1 MKFILQ
7 LAAKNLMRYKRRT
20 AITAVAIAFGLMM
33 YVFVDSLLLGAELES
48 MRNLRWYETAS
59 LRVHDSAY
67 WEDRY
72 FLPLDASIESPQPIL
87 DLLKAEGITATA
99 RTSFAADMILYQDD
113 FGEDGNMS
121 VQVTAINPAT
131 DFDVYRF
138 ENTLIEGRF
147 LQSGEMDGIVLGS
160 WFAEDIGAKVGYWV
174 TLVTRGKGGFYEA
187 FDMEIVGIINCPN
200 PNVNRSL
207 VMMDIQAADLYL
219 AMDGSISSIDIVLGE
234 KSNLNEVVQSLQP
247 KLQAIDADLTLYTW
261 EDLARDY
268 LAILEAKQGGTG
280 MILFLV
286 FIIAA
291 VGVSNTM
298 LMAMYERMREL
309 GMMRALGMRDRD
321 ILLAFLFE
329 AGGIGLLGS
338 VVGILLGCLANLYLV
353 NVGFDFGFM
362 LRDMDIGFRIQ
373 NVMRGAWSMPTL
385 IKAFL
390 SGIGLSMIVAF
401 LPIRRALKL
410 DIPTCLHHQ

>member
-147 LQSGEMDGIVLGS
+147 LQSGEMDSIVLGS

-373 NVMRGAWSMPTL
+373 NVMRGAWSIPTL

>member
-87 DLLKAEGITATA
+87 DLLKTKGITATA

-362 LRDMDIGFRIQ
+362 FRDMDIGFRIQ
-373 NVMRGAWSMPTL
+373 NVMRGAWSIPTL

>member
-72 FLPLDASIESPQPIL
+72 FLPLDASIENPQEIL
-87 DLLKAEGITATA
+87 DLLKAEGIAATA

-247 KLQAIDADLTLYTW
+247 KLQAIDSDLTLYTW

-373 NVMRGAWSMPTL
+373 NVMRGAWSIPTL

>member
-7 LAAKNLMRYKRRT
+7 LAAKNLLRYKRRT
-20 AITAVAIAFGLMM
+20 AITAIAIAFGLLM
-33 YVFVDSLLLGAELES
+33 YVLVDSLLLGAELES

-59 LRVHDSAY
+59 MRIHDTAY

-72 FLPLDASIESPQPIL
+72 FLPLDASIENPQAIL
-87 DLLKAEGITATA
+87 DLLKADGIAATE
-99 RTSFAADMILYQDD
+99 RISFAADMILYQGD
-113 FGEDGNMS
+113 FGEDGNMN

-138 ENTLIEGRF
+138 GNTLVEGRF
-147 LQSGEMDGIVLGS
+147 LRSGEMDGIVLGS

-187 FDMEIVGIINCPN
+187 FDMEVVGIINCPN

-207 VMMDIQAADLYL
+207 VMMDINAADFYL
-219 AMDGSISSIDIVLGE
+219 AMEGSVSSIDIALSENSDINATVR
-234 KSNLNEVVQSLQP
+234 SLDP
-247 KLQAIDADLTLYTW
+247 KLQALDAELTLYTW

-268 LAILEAKQGGTG
+268 LAILKAKQGGTTL
-280 MILFLV
+280 ILFLV

-298 LMAMYERMREL
+298 LMAMYERMREV
-309 GMMRALGMRDRD
+309 GMMRALGMRDRH

-338 VVGILLGCLANLYLV
+338 VTGILLGSLANLYLV

-362 LRDMDIGFRIQ
+362 LRDIDIGFRIQ
-373 NVMRGAWSMPTL
+373 NVMRGSWSLLTL
-385 IKAFL
+385 IKAFV
-390 SGIGLSMIVAF
+390 SGIGLAMIVAF

>member
-309 GMMRALGMRDRD
+309 GMMRSLGMRDRD

-373 NVMRGAWSMPTL
+373 NVMRGAWSIPTL

>member
-87 DLLKAEGITATA
+87 DLLKTEGITATA

-121 VQVTAINPAT
+121 VQVTAINPTT

-373 NVMRGAWSMPTL
+373 NVMRGAWSIPTL

>member
-187 FDMEIVGIINCPN
+187 FDMQVVGIINCPN

-362 LRDMDIGFRIQ
+362 FRDMDIGFRIQ
-373 NVMRGAWSMPTL
+373 NVMRGAWSIPTL

>member
-87 DLLKAEGITATA
+87 DLLKTEGITATA

-234 KSNLNEVVQSLQP
+234 KSNLNEVEQSLQP

-373 NVMRGAWSMPTL
+373 NVMRGAWSIPTL

>member
-72 FLPLDASIESPQPIL
+72 FFPLEASIENPDAIL
-87 DLLKAEGITATA
+87 DVFKAEGIAATE
-99 RTSFAADMILYQDD
+99 RTLFAADMILYQDD

-121 VQVTAINPAT
+121 VQVTAINAET
-131 DFDVYRF
+131 DFEVYRF
-138 ENTLIEGRF
+138 EDTLVEGRF
-147 LQSGEMDGIVLGS
+147 LKSGEMDGIVLGS

-187 FDMEIVGIINCPN
+187 FDMQVVGIVNCPN
-200 PNVNRSL
+200 PNVNRTL
-207 VMMDIQAADLYL
+207 VMMDIEAADLYL
-219 AMDGSISSIDIVLGE
+219 GMEGSVSSIDIMLGE
-234 KSNLNEVVQSLQP
+234 KSDLQQIAQRLQTKLN
-247 KLQAIDADLTLYTW
+247 AIESDLVIYTW
-261 EDLARDY
+261 QDLARDY

-280 MILFLV
+280 LILFLV

-309 GMMRALGMRDRD
+309 GMMRALGMKDRD

-338 VVGILLGCLANLYLV
+338 VVGLLLGILANLYLV

-362 LRDMDIGFRIQ
+362 FRDMDIGFRIQ
-373 NVMRGAWSMPTL
+373 NVMRGAWSLPTF
-385 IKAFL
+385 IKAFI
-390 SGIGLSMIVAF
+390 SGIGLSMLVAF

>member
-87 DLLKAEGITATA
+87 DLLKTEGITATA

-187 FDMEIVGIINCPN
+187 FDMQVVGIINCPN

-373 NVMRGAWSMPTL
+373 NVMRGAWSIPTL

>member
-33 YVFVDSLLLGAELES
+33 YVFVDSLLVGAELES

-59 LRVHDSAY
+59 LRVYDSAY

-72 FLPLDASIESPQPIL
+72 FLPLDASIEKAQEIL

-121 VQVTAINPAT
+121 VQVTAINPDT

-138 ENTLIEGRF
+138 EDTLIEGRF
-147 LQSGEMDGIVLGS
+147 LESGEMDGIVLGS

-187 FDMEIVGIINCPN
+187 FDMEVVGIINCPN

-219 AMDGSISSIDIVLGE
+219 AMDGSVSSIDIVLGE

-268 LAILEAKQGGTG
+268 LAILGAKQGGTG

-362 LRDMDIGFRIQ
+362 FRDMDIGFRIQ
-373 NVMRGAWSMPTL
+373 NVMRGAWSIPTL
-385 IKAFL
+385 IKAFA
-390 SGIGLSMIVAF
+390 SGIVLSMLVAF

>member
-33 YVFVDSLLLGAELES
+33 YVFVDSLLLGSELES

-59 LRVHDSAY
+59 LRVYDTAY

-72 FLPLDASIESPQPIL
+72 FLPLDASIEKAQEIL
-87 DLLKAEGITATA
+87 DLLKAEGIAATE
-99 RTSFAADMILYQDD
+99 RTLFAADMILYQED
-113 FGEDGNMS
+113 FGEDGNVS
-121 VQVTAINPAT
+121 VQVTAINPDT
-131 DFDVYRF
+131 DFEVYRF
-138 ENTLIEGRF
+138 EDTLVEGRF
-147 LQSGEMDGIVLGS
+147 LESGEMDGIVLGS

-174 TLVTRGKGGFYEA
+174 TLVTRGNGGFYEA
-187 FDMEIVGIINCPN
+187 FDMEVVGIINCPN

-219 AMDGSISSIDIVLGE
+219 AMEGSVSSIDILLPE
-234 KSNLNEVVQSLQP
+234 KSDLNAIVGTLQP
-247 KLQAIDADLTLYTW
+247 KLQAIDANLAVYTW

-268 LAILEAKQGGTG
+268 LAILGAKQGGTG

-309 GMMRALGMRDRD
+309 GMMRALGMRDRH

-362 LRDMDIGFRIQ
+362 FRDMDIGFRIQ

-385 IKAFL
+385 IKAFA
-390 SGIGLSMIVAF
+390 SGIVLSMLVAF
-401 LPIRRALKL
+401 FPIRRALKL

>member
-33 YVFVDSLLLGAELES
+33 YVFVDSLLLGSELES

-59 LRVHDSAY
+59 LRVYDTAY

-72 FLPLDASIESPQPIL
+72 FLPLDASIEKAQEIL
-87 DLLKAEGITATA
+87 DLLKAEGIAATE
-99 RTSFAADMILYQDD
+99 RTLFAADMILYQED
-113 FGEDGNMS
+113 FGEDGNVS
-121 VQVTAINPAT
+121 VQVTAINPDT
-131 DFDVYRF
+131 DFEVYRF
-138 ENTLIEGRF
+138 EDTLVEGRF
-147 LQSGEMDGIVLGS
+147 LESGEMDGIVLGS

-187 FDMEIVGIINCPN
+187 FDMEVVGIINCPN

-219 AMDGSISSIDIVLGE
+219 AMEGSASSIDILLPE
-234 KSNLNEVVQSLQP
+234 KSDLNAIVGTLQP
-247 KLQAIDADLTLYTW
+247 KLQAIDANLAVYTW

-338 VVGILLGCLANLYLV
+338 MVGILLGCLANLYLV

-362 LRDMDIGFRIQ
+362 FRDMDIGFRIQ

-385 IKAFL
+385 IKAFA
-390 SGIGLSMIVAF
+390 SGIVLSMLVAF
-401 LPIRRALKL
+401 FPIRRALKL

>member
-72 FLPLDASIESPQPIL
+72 FLPLDASIENPQEIL
-87 DLLKAEGITATA
+87 DLLKAEGIAATA

-113 FGEDGNMS
+113 FGEDGNMN

-187 FDMEIVGIINCPN
+187 FDMQVVGIINCPN

-207 VMMDIQAADLYL
+207 VMMDIQAADIYL
-219 AMDGSISSIDIVLGE
+219 AMDGSVSSIDIVLGE

-362 LRDMDIGFRIQ
+362 FRDMDIGFRIQ

>member
-1 MKFILQ
+1 MKFFLQ

-59 LRVHDSAY
+59 LRVYDTAY

-72 FLPLDASIESPQPIL
+72 FLPLDASIEKAQEIL
-87 DLLKAEGITATA
+87 DLLKAEGIAATE
-99 RTSFAADMILYQDD
+99 RTLFAADMILYQED
-113 FGEDGNMS
+113 FGEDGNLS
-121 VQVTAINPAT
+121 VQVTAINPDT
-131 DFDVYRF
+131 DFEVYRF
-138 ENTLIEGRF
+138 ADTLIEGRF
-147 LQSGEMDGIVLGS
+147 LEHGEMDGIVLGS

-187 FDMEIVGIINCPN
+187 FDMEVVGIINCPN

-207 VMMDIQAADLYL
+207 VMMDIQAADTYL
-219 AMDGSISSIDIVLGE
+219 AMDGSVSSIDILLPE
-234 KSNLNEVVQSLQP
+234 KSDLNAIAKTLQP
-247 KLQAIDADLTLYTW
+247 KLQAIDANLAVYTW

-298 LMAMYERMREL
+298 LMATYERMREL

-385 IKAFL
+385 IKAFA
-390 SGIGLSMIVAF
+390 SGIVLSMLVALF
-401 LPIRRALKL
+401 PIRRALKL

>member
-87 DLLKAEGITATA
+87 DLLKTEGITATA

-219 AMDGSISSIDIVLGE
+219 AMDGSVSSIDIVLGE

-373 NVMRGAWSMPTL
+373 NVMRGAWSIPTL

>member
-87 DLLKAEGITATA
+87 DLLKTEGITATA

-362 LRDMDIGFRIQ
+362 FRDMDIGFRIQ
-373 NVMRGAWSMPTL
+373 NVMRGAWSIPTL

-390 SGIGLSMIVAF
+390 SGIG
-401 LPIRRALKL
+401 
-410 DIPTCLHHQ
+410 

>member
-87 DLLKAEGITATA
+87 DLLKADGIAATA

-121 VQVTAINPAT
+121 VQVTAIDPAT

-187 FDMEIVGIINCPN
+187 FDMQVVGIINCPN

-219 AMDGSISSIDIVLGE
+219 AMEGSVSSIDIVLGE

-247 KLQAIDADLTLYTW
+247 KLHAIDADLTLYTW

-268 LAILEAKQGGTG
+268 LALLEAKQGGTG

-309 GMMRALGMRDRD
+309 GMMRALGMRDRG

-362 LRDMDIGFRIQ
+362 FRDMDIGFRIQ
-373 NVMRGAWSMPTL
+373 NVMRGAWSIPTL

>member
-72 FLPLDASIESPQPIL
+72 FLPLDASIENPQEIL
-87 DLLKAEGITATA
+87 DLLKAEGIAATA

-373 NVMRGAWSMPTL
+373 NVMRGAWSIPTL
-385 IKAFL
+385 IKVFL

>member
-87 DLLKAEGITATA
+87 DLLKTEGITATA

-268 LAILEAKQGGTG
+268 LAILKAKQGGTG

-373 NVMRGAWSMPTL
+373 NVMRGAWSIPTL

>member
-187 FDMEIVGIINCPN
+187 FDMEIIGIINCPN

-373 NVMRGAWSMPTL
+373 NVMRGAWSIPTL

>member
-187 FDMEIVGIINCPN
+187 FDMQVVGIINCPN

-219 AMDGSISSIDIVLGE
+219 AMDGSVSSIDIVLGE

-247 KLQAIDADLTLYTW
+247 KLQAIDADLSLYTW

-373 NVMRGAWSMPTL
+373 NVMRGAWSIPTL

>member
-87 DLLKAEGITATA
+87 DLLKTEGITATA

>member
-1 MKFILQ
+1 MKFLLQ

-59 LRVHDSAY
+59 LRVYDTAY

-72 FLPLDASIESPQPIL
+72 FLPLDASIEKAQEIL
-87 DLLKAEGITATA
+87 DLLKAEGIAATE
-99 RTSFAADMILYQDD
+99 RTLFAADMILYQED
-113 FGEDGNMS
+113 FGEDGNLS
-121 VQVTAINPAT
+121 VQVTAINPDT
-131 DFDVYRF
+131 DFEVYRF
-138 ENTLIEGRF
+138 ADTLIEGRF
-147 LQSGEMDGIVLGS
+147 LEHGEMDGIVLGS

-187 FDMEIVGIINCPN
+187 FDMEVVGIINCPN

-207 VMMDIQAADLYL
+207 VMMDIQAADTYL
-219 AMDGSISSIDIVLGE
+219 AMDGSVSSIDILLPE
-234 KSNLNEVVQSLQP
+234 KSDLNAIAKTLQP
-247 KLQAIDADLTLYTW
+247 KLQAIDANLAVYTW

-385 IKAFL
+385 IKAFA
-390 SGIGLSMIVAF
+390 SGIVLSMLVALF
-401 LPIRRALKL
+401 PIRRALKL

>member
-187 FDMEIVGIINCPN
+187 FDMQVVGIINCPN

-373 NVMRGAWSMPTL
+373 NVMRGAWSIPTL

-401 LPIRRALKL
+401 LPIRRSLKL